1 MLGTNHRAG
10 GAEMSTLNN
19 RDMTDQFEKEI
30 SYGVQ
35 AHPTRRFTAYES
47 GISLRDY
54 FAGQAMIS
62 MVGHSISIAKEAYQI
77 ADAMLEARTK
87 QD

>member
-1 MLGTNHRAG
+1 METHHRAG
-10 GAEMSTLNN
+10 SDLTNN
-19 RDMTDQFEKEI
+19 NMFTETKTTTPVNKLPFVFE
-30 SYGVQ
+30 
-35 AHPTRRFTAYES
+35 

-62 MVGHSISIAKEAYQI
+62 MYGHSVNIAEEAYKV

-87 QD
+87 QDNE